1 MNQAKPMP
9 LLGAKSEPSCSLIWF
24 GQFEIRA
31 HQVNPAAVQWA
42 ILLICPVALMAPGIS
57 VCANRKRSGTENEKF

>member
-31 HQVNPAAVQWA
+31 HPVNPAAVSVGD
-42 ILLICPVALMAPGIS
+42 PVDLS
-57 VCANRKRSGTENEKF
+57 SRLNGTRNFRLRQP